1 MPSDDISVRVVSIFN
16 SIPWS
21 DVALE
26 CAGFLS
32 GLGFHTGLMIRS
44 SPLKSFD
51 QVIFDLTHSCRY
63 IYSLKNMYSVH
74 APTLNSHPIAM

>member
-1 MPSDDISVRVVSIFN
+1 MQVVSFALYASHIHPPCSAVILLYMRN
-16 SIPWS
+16 SHWLFKCYKLLNVEYV

-51 QVIFDLTHSCRY
+51 QV
-63 IYSLKNMYSVH
+63 
-74 APTLNSHPIAM
+74 